1 MGRLPKKGVDYFPH
15 DTAASSKPTLYIVQQ
30 KYGNDGYAFWFKL
43 LEFIGMQDG
52 LTIDFSVQ
60 KDWLYFLSMAKVSE
74 DVGKDILGTLASIE
88 AIDKELWFN
97 QKVVWSQHFAD
108 RLASVYG
115 KRGGAAPKRPQ
126 AAAPEPPPTE
136 SGGKNEEKKPPKKK
150 KDSVKEEKKS
160 YGDYVKMTE
169 REYKS
174 LVEKV
179 GQIGADA
186 CIEKLNN
193 YKGSSGK
200 TYKSDYM
207 AILNWVV
214 DDIKKQK
221 PGLIA
226 EKKTV
231 AEKAAETATGNPF
244 DEYGE

>member
-52 LTIDFSVQ
+52 LTIDFSIQ

-74 DVGKDILGTLASIE
+74 GVGKDILDTLASIE
-88 AIDKELWFN
+88 AIDKELWVN

-115 KRGGAAPKRPQ
+115 KRGGTTPKRPQ
-126 AAAPEPPPTE
+126 TATPEPPPTE
-136 SGGKNEEKKPPKKK
+136 NGGKNEEKKPPKKK
-150 KDSVKEEKKS
+150 KDSVKEEKRS

-231 AEKAAETATGNPF
+231 AEKSAETATGNPF